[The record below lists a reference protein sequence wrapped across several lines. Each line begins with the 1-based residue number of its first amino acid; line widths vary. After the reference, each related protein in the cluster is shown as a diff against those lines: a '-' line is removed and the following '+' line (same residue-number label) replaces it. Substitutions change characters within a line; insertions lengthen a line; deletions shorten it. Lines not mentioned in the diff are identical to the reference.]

1 LGCTPQA
8 LVESAIREG
17 RRKLLEH
24 ESLCLCEYYG
34 IPVAKYGLARSST
47 EAVEIAKK
55 IGFPVVMK
63 VVSPDILHKSDV
75 GGVALGVRTF
85 EEVQE
90 KYTSIIRGVM
100 LRAPGA
106 RVHGVLVQEMLPRG
120 LEVIVGATRDP
131 YFGPVVMLG
140 IGGVFVE
147 VLKDVSF
154 RVAPLTL
161 VDAEEMVKEL
171 KGYRLFKGFRGEGP
185 RDEAA
190 VVDVVLRV
198 SELITELDEV
208 AEVDLNPVIV
218 FEERHGA
225 KVADA
230 RFVLRG

>member
-1 LGCTPQA
+1 MGCRPQA
-8 LVESAIREG
+8 LVEAARSEG

-34 IPVAKYGLARSST
+34 IPVPRYGLAHSSA
-47 EAVEIAKK
+47 EAVEIAKR
-55 IGFPVVMK
+55 IGFPVAMK
-63 VVSPDILHKSDV
+63 IVSPDIMHKSDV
-75 GGVALGVRTF
+75 GGVVLNVRTF

-90 KYTSIIRGVM
+90 SYTSIIRNVM

-106 RVHGVLVQEMLPRG
+106 RVHGVLVQEMLPKG

-131 YFGPVVMLG
+131 YFGPVVMVG

-154 RVAPLTL
+154 RAAPLTP
-161 VDAEEMVKEL
+161 VDAEEMLRDL
-171 KGYRLFKGFRGEGP
+171 KGYRLFEGFRGEGP
-185 RDEAA
+185 RDKAA
-190 VVDVVLRV
+190 VADVILRV

-208 AEVDLNPVIV
+208 AEVDLNPVVV
-218 FEERHGA
+218 FEEGQGA

-230 RFVLRG
+230 RFVLR

>member
-1 LGCTPQA
+1 LGCNPKA
-8 LVESAIREG
+8 LIEAARSDG

-34 IPVAKYGLARSST
+34 IPVAKYGLAQSSA
-47 EAVEIAKK
+47 EAVEVAKK
-55 IGFPVVMK
+55 IGFPIVMK
-63 VVSPDILHKSDV
+63 IVSPDILHKSDV

-90 KYTSIIRGVM
+90 KYTSIIRSVM

-106 RVHGVLVQEMLPRG
+106 RVHGVLVQEMLPKG

-147 VLKDVSF
+147 VIKDVSF
-154 RVAPLTL
+154 RVAPLTP
-161 VDAEEMVKEL
+161 VDAEEMIKDL
-171 KGYRLFKGFRGEGP
+171 RGHRLFKGFRGEGP

-190 VVDVVLRV
+190 VVDVILRV

-208 AEVDLNPVIV
+208 AEVDLNPVVV

-230 RFVLRG
+230 RFVLR